1 MPRKKSFEKKGT
13 GIDRMQRVSD
23 LMHRSIA
30 KLLREEFKD
39 PRIGMVTI
47 SSVEVSRDLAHAKVY
62 ITVLQE
68 SKIKETIDIL
78 NEASGFFRGH
88 LARTLNLR
96 LVPKPRFIFDESVMR
111 GSHIESLLAS
121 VHDKNRSNED
131 NEANDNRADSEN
143 NDDSEDNENER

>member
-1 MPRKKSFEKKGT
+1 MPRKKFDKKST
-13 GIDRMQRVSD
+13 GVDRMQRVGD

-47 SSVEVSRDLAHAKVY
+47 SSVEVSRDMAHAKVY

-78 NEASGFFRGH
+78 NDASGFFRGH
-88 LARTLNLR
+88 LARALNLR
-96 LVPKPRFIFDESVMR
+96 VVPRPRFIFDESVLR
-111 GSHIESLLAS
+111 GSHMESLLAS
-121 VHDKNRSNED
+121 VHEHDKANESNESNESNED
-131 NEANDNRADSEN
+131 NEN
-143 NDDSEDNENER
+143 SEDNENGR

>member
-1 MPRKKSFEKKGT
+1 MPRKKGFEKKST
-13 GIDRMQRVSD
+13 GVDRMQRVGD

-47 SSVEVSRDLAHAKVY
+47 NSVEVSRDLAHAKVY

-88 LARTLNLR
+88 LARSLNLR
-96 LVPKPRFIFDESVMR
+96 VVPKPRFIFDESVLR
-111 GSHIESLLAS
+111 GSHMESLLAS
-121 VHDKNRSNED
+121 VYDQNKKGRKENEYKEDNED
-131 NEANDNRADSEN
+131 N
-143 NDDSEDNENER
+143 EDNENER

>member
-1 MPRKKSFEKKGT
+1 
-13 GIDRMQRVSD
+13 MQRVGD

-47 SSVEVSRDLAHAKVY
+47 NSVEVSRDLAHAKVY

-88 LARTLNLR
+88 LARSLNLR
-96 LVPKPRFIFDESVMR
+96 VVPKPRFIFDESVLR
-111 GSHIESLLAS
+111 GSHMESLLAS
-121 VHDKNRSNED
+121 VYDQNKKGRKENEYKEDNED
-131 NEANDNRADSEN
+131 N
-143 NDDSEDNENER
+143 EDNENER